1 MVGRVDEFNR
11 VPVAHRLS
19 PEVQRVLRAQQERRL
34 KEANGRAD
42 RANNPNRV

>member
-11 VPVAHRLS
+11 APRAHRALL
-19 PEVQRVLRAQQERRL
+19 EVQWILRPQQERRL

-42 RANNPNRV
+42 PGNSPNRV